1 VAALRLEFEELA
13 DELTNEV
20 PRLSVRVRD
29 YLGVDLEKYR
39 FLVRRRRAERTWLFG
54 PDLKYEQTRL
64 RFVLWAAARHE
75 RPSEPTVALDSEPV
89 VLVSMEEQ
97 QNAVSPPPKPYYR
110 SLDDL
115 DEGIVTLRE
124 ILIGDEGFTRRR
136 FNPIERRDE
145 WDEKVSAGQLARDFY
160 EEVMRKLRLV

>member
-1 VAALRLEFEELA
+1 M
-13 DELTNEV
+13 
-20 PRLSVRVRD
+20 
-29 YLGVDLEKYR
+29 
-39 FLVRRRRAERTWLFG
+39 
-54 PDLKYEQTRL
+54 KYEQTRL
-64 RFVLWAAARHE
+64 RFVLWAAGRYE

-160 EEVMRKLRLV
+160 EESCASFIWSSSILASPRPSGPFSIPASLISTEHQLSVPLDRASELRRQDSCVARAARVIA